1 MVYFKNMSMIPIGK
15 KLQEIREK
23 KKLRQYELAE
33 LVGIS
38 QKNISA
44 IEGREDLYISTL
56 KKYIE
61 PLGGKLKIYVE
72 FKNEEIIY
80 DLSNSIKEI

>member
-1 MVYFKNMSMIPIGK
+1 MTIGK

-44 IEGREDLYISTL
+44 VENRNDLYLSTL
-56 KKYIE
+56 KKYVT
-61 PLGGKLKIYVE
+61 PLGGELKIYVE
-72 FKNEEIIY
+72 FKDEGIIY
-80 DLSNSIKEI
+80 DLSESLKEV